1 LRSSFDP
8 VNPALSNSQFKR
20 MIGNSKFSKAYAFG
34 AGNSVELSS
43 RGASRE
49 SRIELPIYTQT
60 SSEFI
65 GDNYYGG
72 SNPIAHRGLA
82 GRVLNAGFL
91 NDYPT
96 YNSNTDQY
104 KYASA
109 LLDKAFDGRIRINY
123 I

>member
-1 LRSSFDP
+1 
-8 VNPALSNSQFKR
+8 

-34 AGNSVELSS
+34 VGNSVELSS
-43 RGASRE
+43 RGASRD
-49 SRIELPIYTQT
+49 SRIELPIYADT

-72 SNPIAHRGLA
+72 SNPIPHRGLA

-91 NDYPT
+91 NDYAT
-96 YNSNTDQY
+96 YNSSTDQY
-104 KYASA
+104 KYSSAS
-109 LLDKAFDGRIRINY
+109 LSKAFEGRIRINF